1 MDGAMKKYLAE
12 LIGTAV
18 LVLVG
23 CGSVVF
29 SGYGGAFPIGILP
42 IGLAFGLAV
51 TAMAYTIGPISGC
64 HINPAVTVAML
75 VAGRMKQS
83 EAIGYIIAQFIGGI
97 VGAVV
102 LYIIVAGKTGGYDI
116 AAGGFGQTT
125 FSNFSVLSAILAE
138 LIGTLIFTAVILGVT
153 QSSQAGSSAVA
164 GLIIGL
170 TLMILHLVFVP
181 VTGNSLNPA
190 RSLGPALFAGG
201 QALAQIWLYIIIPP
215 IGGAIAGWLY
225 KARIL
230 SA

>member
-18 LVLVG
+18 LVFVG
-23 CGSVVF
+23 CGAVVF
-29 SGYGGAFPIGILP
+29 GGYGGAFPIGILP

-97 VGAVV
+97 VGAIV
-102 LYIIVAGKTGGYDI
+102 LYVIVAGKAGGYDVGT
-116 AAGGFGQTT
+116 GGLGQTT
-125 FSNFSVLSAILAE
+125 FSDFSVISAILAE

-153 QSSQAGSSAVA
+153 QSSQAGSFPPA

-190 RSLGPALFAGG
+190 RSLGPALFVGG

-225 KARIL
+225 RMRIL